1 MSDRVWQIAFNADG
15 QILASSSYDETI
27 KLWNP
32 DTGEYIHTLIGH
44 DEAVTSICFSP
55 NQQQLISGSFDQTI
69 KIWDIATGEC
79 LKTLRGHAGGILS
92 LLSQPADLAM
102 GELAESVT
110 ISDQDTIIISRGF
123 DGTIK
128 FWHCET
134 GTCVK
139 SLIAP
144 RPYEGMNITGLLGL
158 TDVQKATLKV
168 LGAIEQD

>member
-1 MSDRVWQIAFNADG
+1 MSDRVWQIAFSADG

-27 KLWNP
+27 KLRNP
-32 DTGEYIHTLIGH
+32 DTGECIRTLIGH

-92 LLSQPADLAM
+92 LLCQPADLAM

-110 ISDQDTIIISRGF
+110 ISEQDPIIISSGF
-123 DGTIK
+123 DGIIK
-128 FWHCET
+128 LWHCET
-134 GTCVK
+134 GTWQ
-139 SLIAP
+139 IY
-144 RPYEGMNITGLLGL
+144 RY
-158 TDVQKATLKV
+158 KV
-168 LGAIEQD
+168 EIRGQI